1 MEDLDGA
8 AGDGGG
14 GVDDLDPGSGDAF
27 DERSEEGVVRT
38 AEDEDVGSFIE
49 KGLHRGADDLL
60 CFRAVQ
66 DAPFDQFHE
75 AFADM
80 FHDSDIVFELS
91 PGLQVLGPL
100 EGTGRRQDAD
110 DPALRPEGRRLD
122 GRLHPDEGH
131 VGVFRTEG
139 GDGRGRGRVAGDDD
153 DIRPESAQ
161 DVGDGAGAV
170 LDIGDRFLAV
180 GTVGIVG
187 KEDITL
193 VRENLDQF
201 PIDGKTA
208 GSGVEYADCS
218 HTHCKNTKNY
228 SYFCHSKQIVM
239 TGQDQIKDLRERLK
253 TLEAC
258 LDIAGKRKEVEERT
272 AESLS
277 PDFWND
283 PKAAEAFLKKLS
295 GVKSWVSDFDKAAGA
310 IDDLDVLYEF
320 ARDSVAGSEEESMET
335 DETRELDA
343 AYRTALDAVEAL
355 ELRNML
361 GNEGDNLG
369 AVLTINS
376 GAGGTEANDWSAMLM
391 RMYLRWGERNGYKMT
406 VTSLLEG
413 EEAGIKS
420 ATIEVDGDYAYGYL
434 KAENGV
440 HRLVR
445 ISPFNAQGKR
455 QTTFSSVFVYPLVD
469 DTIHIEIN
477 PSDLEWDTFR
487 SGGHGGQNVN
497 KVETGVRVRHIP
509 SGIMVE
515 NTETRSQQ
523 DNRQRALL
531 ILKSRLYDIELKK
544 RQEKQ
549 AELEGQK
556 KRIEWG
562 SQIRNYVLHPYKLVK
577 DLRTGYSTADT
588 QGVLDG
594 DLNEFMKTYLMGN
607 GAAVTDPDDLD

>member
-1 MEDLDGA
+1 M
-8 AGDGGG
+8 
-14 GVDDLDPGSGDAF
+14 
-27 DERSEEGVVRT
+27 
-38 AEDEDVGSFIE
+38 
-49 KGLHRGADDLL
+49 
-60 CFRAVQ
+60 
-66 DAPFDQFHE
+66 
-75 AFADM
+75 
-80 FHDSDIVFELS
+80 
-91 PGLQVLGPL
+91 
-100 EGTGRRQDAD
+100 
-110 DPALRPEGRRLD
+110 
-122 GRLHPDEGH
+122 
-131 VGVFRTEG
+131 
-139 GDGRGRGRVAGDDD
+139 
-153 DIRPESAQ
+153 
-161 DVGDGAGAV
+161 
-170 LDIGDRFLAV
+170 
-180 GTVGIVG
+180 
-187 KEDITL
+187 ITL
-193 VRENLDQF
+193 E
-201 PIDGKTA
+201 
-208 GSGVEYADCS
+208 
-218 HTHCKNTKNY
+218 
-228 SYFCHSKQIVM
+228 
-239 TGQDQIKDLRERLK
+239 QIKDLQERVK
-253 TLEAC
+253 NLESC
-258 LDIAGKRKEVEERT
+258 LDIAGKRKDVAVKTQET
-272 AESLS
+272 LA
-277 PDFWND
+277 PDFWGD

-295 GVKSWVSDFDKAAGA
+295 GIKSWVTDFDKARSQA
-310 IDDLDVLYEF
+310 DDLEVLYDF
-320 ARDSVAGSEEESMET
+320 AKDSLSGSEDDVVETPETKELEESY
-335 DETRELDA
+335 A
-343 AYRTALDAVEAL
+343 TAVEAVEAL

-391 RMYLRWGERNGYKMT
+391 RMYTRWCERNGYKYT

-420 ATIEVDGDYAYGYL
+420 CTIEVEGDYAYGYL

-469 DTIHIEIN
+469 DSINIEIN

-497 KVETGVRVRHIP
+497 KVETGVRVRHLP

-577 DLRTGYSTADT
+577 DLRTGCSTADT
-588 QGVLDG
+588 QAVLDG
-594 DLNEFMKTYLMGN
+594 DINEFMKTYLMGT
-607 GAAVTDPDDLD
+607 GTAVTEPDDLD